1 MKSYIIIGAGRSGIS
16 TARYLKDKD
25 VKKITVTD
33 GSDFDSLKKLGFGIE
48 EIYEDEKI
56 ELKTDFNPDINFLK
70 DYDVMILS
78 PSVRPD
84 AACVRDAKKLGLE
97 IYSEFEFADN
107 IANGKKI
114 AVTGTNG
121 KTTTTTLIGKI
132 FKESGFDTY
141 VNGNIGDAYI
151 NSAGLGDKDSVYV
164 LEISSYQLEMS
175 DKFKPNVSV
184 ITNITPDHLDRH
196 GSFENY
202 ALVKANV
209 FKNQDEND
217 FLIINKD
224 DETVVD
230 LSKKAKCN
238 VLSFSVKSED
248 ANAYLKDKK
257 IYININGKVSEIL
270 DITNLKLY
278 GIHNVENVMAC
289 ILASVVMGIDIDK
302 MRESILSFT
311 AVEHRIEFV
320 KTVDG
325 VDYINDSKGTNTDA
339 SITAINA
346 MEKDTY
352 IILGGYDKKVPFDD
366 LIKALNDKIKGI
378 IVLGD
383 TREQI
388 IDCAKKYGYEKY
400 YRADSLEDAVLKGK
414 ELAGE
419 GEAVLLSPAS
429 ASFDMFDDYE
439 QRGRVFKEIVN
450 SL

>member
-202 ALVKANV
+202 ALVKANH
-209 FKNQDEND
+209 FINQDEND
-217 FLIINKD
+217 FLI
-224 DETVVD
+224 
-230 LSKKAKCN
+230 L
-238 VLSFSVKSED
+238 
-248 ANAYLKDKK
+248 
-257 IYININGKVSEIL
+257 
-270 DITNLKLY
+270 
-278 GIHNVENVMAC
+278 
-289 ILASVVMGIDIDK
+289 
-302 MRESILSFT
+302 
-311 AVEHRIEFV
+311 
-320 KTVDG
+320 
-325 VDYINDSKGTNTDA
+325 
-339 SITAINA
+339 
-346 MEKDTY
+346 
-352 IILGGYDKKVPFDD
+352 
-366 LIKALNDKIKGI
+366 
-378 IVLGD
+378 
-383 TREQI
+383 
-388 IDCAKKYGYEKY
+388 
-400 YRADSLEDAVLKGK
+400 
-414 ELAGE
+414 
-419 GEAVLLSPAS
+419 
-429 ASFDMFDDYE
+429 
-439 QRGRVFKEIVN
+439 
-450 SL
+450 